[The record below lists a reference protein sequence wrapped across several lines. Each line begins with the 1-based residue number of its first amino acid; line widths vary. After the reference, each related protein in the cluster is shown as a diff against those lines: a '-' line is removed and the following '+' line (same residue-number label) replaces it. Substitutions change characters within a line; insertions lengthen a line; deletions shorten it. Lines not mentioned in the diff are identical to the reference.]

1 MGFDS
6 FFSFDQRPPDVTEDY
21 GEPRVLL
28 DKPFKGRMPDFH
40 RLDISVSQAFNAGTK
55 DIKVQAGAINTY
67 NRENLFYY
75 DVFNQRGI
83 NQLPLTPYVSL
94 KIESN

>member
-1 MGFDS
+1 
-6 FFSFDQRPPDVTEDY
+6 
-21 GEPRVLL
+21 
-28 DKPFKGRMPDFH
+28 MPDFH
-40 RLDISVSQAFNAGTK
+40 RLDISVAQAFNVGTK